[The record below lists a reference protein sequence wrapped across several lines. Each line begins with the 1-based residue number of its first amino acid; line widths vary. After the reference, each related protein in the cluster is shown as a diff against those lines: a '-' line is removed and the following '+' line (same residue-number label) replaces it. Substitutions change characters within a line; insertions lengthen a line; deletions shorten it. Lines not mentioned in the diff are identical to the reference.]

1 MADLKR
7 EKTTLARAGS
17 KLTRGGSSLSGRNA
31 PDFDSM
37 FDDGDDNPLADIEM
51 TGDTQEDADAG
62 MSEALRQII
71 ERKKATQEK
80 FRTATDPEFFFC
92 VCFQSREQKEEFLKA
107 AGWEDLGDKYL
118 NGLEVARRLA
128 VPVTVIP
135 IEPLKIRGKVNKF
148 TPDDILKR
156 KGGD

>member
-1 MADLKR
+1 MAELKR
-7 EKTTLARAGS
+7 EKIILERAAGHLS
-17 KLTRGGSSLSGRNA
+17 RGGSALSGRNA

-37 FDDGDDNPLADIEM
+37 FDDGDDNPLADVEM
-51 TGDTQEDADAG
+51 TGDIQEDADAS

-71 ERKKATQEK
+71 DRKKATQEK
-80 FRTATDPEFFFC
+80 FRTATDSEFFFC
-92 VCFQSREQKEEFLKA
+92 VCFQSREQKDEFLKA
-107 AGWEDLGDKYL
+107 VRWDDLGDKYL
-118 NGLEVARRLA
+118 NGLEIARRLA

-148 TPDDILKR
+148 APDDILKR